1 MRKLFLVLSLAS
13 ALVALGAG
21 LDGARA
27 QAPKEW
33 KIGALF
39 AFSGPLAFLGQETF
53 RGAEI
58 ASQIINEAGGINGA
72 PIVWVKADAGSPAQA
87 RSEAERLAGAGIAVV
102 FGTNQRA
109 CHSREP
115 SAGTAKGDLLGT
127 WLCGRR
133 NYDPG
138 I

>member
-1 MRKLFLVLSLAS
+1 MRKLCLVLSLAS

-58 ASQIINEAGGINGA
+58 ASQIINEAGGNQWRANRLGEGRCRQ
-72 PIVWVKADAGSPAQA
+72 PRAGPQ
-87 RSEAERLAGAGIAVV
+87 
-102 FGTNQRA
+102 
-109 CHSREP
+109 
-115 SAGTAKGDLLGT
+115 
-127 WLCGRR
+127 
-133 NYDPG
+133 
-138 I
+138 